1 MEKKQKQKSNKA
13 HTKCRR
19 KEASEALKA
28 ETPVPKEADQKR
40 SRLRQMPCCNSPL
53 LPSRQQK
60 RPCSADRR
68 SGTSRA
74 PCRSYGEV
82 QIGFASRRPPS
93 SVMARGRFFCLQC
106 PFPFVCSL
114 CTKQAE
120 QGSKTLCVFNAFCL
134 NREQVKQELVF
145 LNTIFLSKRNIGW
158 WAHEGQQLEQQ
169 DHQEGKAATIAA
181 AKAAGGRKRRRQQ
194 QQHGCLC
201 WWHTAKFSLP
211 PVVSSSSKC
220 SSSKA
225 TPHGP

>member
-1 MEKKQKQKSNKA
+1 MPTGGALRAGALALAPSVHGRGLGRALRGPFGTPGLSRRPPTPQRAHPSMLKKQKSNKA
-13 HTKCRR
+13 KCRR
-19 KEASEALKA
+19 REASEALKA

-120 QGSKTLCVFNAFCL
+120 QGSKTLCVFNAMPF
-134 NREQVKQELVF
+134 
-145 LNTIFLSKRNIGW
+145 
-158 WAHEGQQLEQQ
+158 A
-169 DHQEGKAATIAA
+169 
-181 AKAAGGRKRRRQQ
+181 
-194 QQHGCLC
+194 
-201 WWHTAKFSLP
+201 
-211 PVVSSSSKC
+211 
-220 SSSKA
+220 
-225 TPHGP
+225 